1 MLVFDTSHRGLNGK
15 RRKGEKTKKT
25 AYQTAGPADDFPV
38 VSILSMQVAELVQPT
53 PCADLFVQTELI
65 PRMFHPFGGM

>member
-1 MLVFDTSHRGLNGK
+1 MERE
-15 RRKGEKTKKT
+15 EKEEKKK

-38 VSILSMQVAELVQPT
+38 SSILSMQVAELDQPT